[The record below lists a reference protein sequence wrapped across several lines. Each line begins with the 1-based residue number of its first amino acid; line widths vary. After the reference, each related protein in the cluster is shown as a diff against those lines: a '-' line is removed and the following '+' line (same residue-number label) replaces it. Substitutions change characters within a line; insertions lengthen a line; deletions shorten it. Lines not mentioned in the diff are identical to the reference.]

1 MTPAKTSG
9 VLRVA
14 ASGAAA
20 GAVLLRI
27 WHGGATELQGSYS
40 ELQQLQELQELHCSD
55 GEQGEAASRQHA
67 LDPGPAHQHHLP
79 HL

>member
-1 MTPAKTSG
+1 M
-9 VLRVA
+9 LRVA

-40 ELQQLQELQELHCSD
+40 ELLELQELLELHCSD

>member
-27 WHGGATELQGSYS
+27 WHGGATERATELQGSYRATAS
-40 ELQQLQELQELHCSD
+40 YWSYTAAMVSRARLP
-55 GEQGEAASRQHA
+55 AASM
-67 LDPGPAHQHHLP
+67 L
-79 HL
+79 

>member
-27 WHGGATELQGSYS
+27 WHGGATELQSYRGATAS
-40 ELQQLQELQELHCSD
+40 YWSYTAAMVSRARLP
-55 GEQGEAASRQHA
+55 AASM
-67 LDPGPAHQHHLP
+67 L
-79 HL
+79 